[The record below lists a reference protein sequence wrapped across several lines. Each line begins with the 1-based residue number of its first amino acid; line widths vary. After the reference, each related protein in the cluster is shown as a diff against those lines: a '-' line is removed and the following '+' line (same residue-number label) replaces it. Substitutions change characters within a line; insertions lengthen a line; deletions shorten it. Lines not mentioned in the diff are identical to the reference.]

1 MVELKFHLSPPAM
14 KKVTSTLLL
23 LAALFILNSSA
34 VAQNKALTVDD
45 YDQWSR
51 IIGAEISNNGNWMAY
66 GLRPNGGDDTLHVT
80 SLINSSEYIIP
91 LAQNL
96 RFSDDSK
103 WAAYTITVDE
113 ETRKKMAQGGDKI
126 YSQAE
131 LMNLETGEKYT
142 VDRSDDMEFSMNG
155 MYWVVHREK
164 PESDKSSHKG
174 RDLIVRDLQNGTVVN
189 IGNVSEFAF
198 NKKSTMLAYLIDA
211 SEKVGNGLYLKN
223 LDNGALT
230 TLDTDTTSYTNL
242 SWDDDNARRSE
253 WNKKGTGLAVLK
265 GITIDSLAHSKNKLI
280 VARNLGSGFTKTVL
294 DPENHRN
301 FPNNMVIS
309 GNRNLSWSTNGEL
322 VFMGIR
328 TQEPELKMDRDTV
341 ANVDVFHWKD
351 DRIQTVQEQQASRD
365 LRFTYV
371 AAFNPENTTFTRLT
385 DESLRDLNF
394 SDHNEF
400 VIARDEKPYMDD
412 VNWGISPADLYRVN
426 LQTGERTLFAKN
438 IKRTNG
444 FSPDGRYFL
453 YQKIAVRDTM
463 LYVYDVEMNTN
474 INLLEAAP
482 IQFTN
487 TEHPYPHESPI
498 FGVAGWT
505 KDGNHVILNHK
516 YDLWLLELDGSQAEN
531 ITDGLGEQENITFR
545 YETLNDD
552 EEYIDT
558 SRKLLLS
565 AFGERTKKNGF
576 YELSI
581 GDTPEPLLF
590 EDASFGNV
598 EKARDA
604 NRVILTRQTFV
615 DFPDY
620 YQTNSEF
627 SDLEKITDANPQQK
641 EYAWGERV
649 LVDYE
654 NSRGVKLQGTL
665 TLPANYEPGKKYPM
679 IVYFYEKMSDR
690 HHQYSMP
697 VYDDRPHMSTYA
709 SNGYLVLMPDN
720 VFEFGRPGTSSL
732 DCITSAT
739 QKVIDL
745 GYADPEQIGL
755 QGHSWGGY
763 QSSFILT
770 QTDMFATVVT
780 GAPPTNLTSF
790 YNNIYGSSGTNHHG
804 IMEIGQVRMGRDV
817 TPWSHREAYQRE
829 NPMFHAPDIKTP
841 FMILHGTDDGAVD
854 WMQGLEFYNAARR
867 LDKEVVLLSYP
878 GEGHH
883 LGREANQKDFQIRM
897 KQWFDHYVKK
907 EPAAEWITE
916 GIPYI
921 EKRYNKAD

>member
-1 MVELKFHLSPPAM
+1 M
-14 KKVTSTLLL
+14 KKAASTTLMFVVLLV
-23 LAALFILNSSA
+23 FNSS
-34 VAQNKALTVDD
+34 VFAQDKVLTVDD
-45 YDQWSR
+45 YDRWSR
-51 IIGAEISNNGNWMAY
+51 IVGAEISNNGDWMAY
-66 GLRPNGGDDTLHVT
+66 GLRPNGGDDTLHVV
-80 SLINSSEYIIP
+80 SLSNSEEYTIP
-91 LAQNL
+91 LAQNVS
-96 RFSDDSK
+96 FSDDSK

-113 ETRKKMAQGGDKI
+113 ETRKKMTKSGDKI
-126 YSQAE
+126 FSQAG
-131 LMNLETGEKYT
+131 LLNLETGEKYT
-142 VDRSDDMEFSMNG
+142 VERSGGMEFSMDG
-155 MYWVVHREK
+155 RFWVVHREK
-164 PESDKSSHKG
+164 PESDKSKHKG
-174 RDLIVRDLQNGTVVN
+174 RDLIVRNLQDGTVIN

-198 NKKSTMLAYLIDA
+198 NRKSTMLAYLIDA
-211 SEKVGNGLYLKN
+211 SEKEGNGLYLKN
-223 LDNGALT
+223 LNNGALT
-230 TLDTDTTSYTNL
+230 TLDSDTASYTNL
-242 SWDDDNARRSE
+242 SWDDEDAHRSE
-253 WNKKGTGLAVLK
+253 WNEKGSALAVLK
-265 GITIDSLAHSKNKLI
+265 GLTVDSLAHPKTKL
-280 VARNLGSGFTKTVL
+280 VVVRDLNSGLTKTVL
-294 DPENHRN
+294 DPDNQSN
-301 FPNNMVIS
+301 FPDNMVIS
-309 GNRNLSWSTNGEL
+309 GNRDLSWSTNGEM
-322 VFMGIR
+322 VFLGFR
-328 TQEPELKMDRDTV
+328 EQEPKLKMDRDTV

-351 DRIQTVQEQQASRD
+351 DRIQTVQERQASRD
-365 LRFTYV
+365 LRFTY
-371 AAFNPENTTFTRLT
+371 AASFNPESSTFTRLT
-385 DESLRDLNF
+385 DDNMRDLNF
-394 SDHNEF
+394 SDHNQF
-400 VIARDEKPYMDD
+400 MIGRDEEPYMDD
-412 VNWGISPADLYRVN
+412 VNWGVSPADLYRVN
-426 LQTGERTLFAKN
+426 LQNGERTLFAEN
-438 IKRTNG
+438 INRTNG
-444 FSPDGRYFL
+444 FSPDGRYYL
-453 YQKIAVRDTM
+453 YQKIAEQDTM
-463 LYVYDVEMNTN
+463 LYVYDVEQNRNTN
-474 INLLEAAP
+474 LSKAAP
-482 IQFTN
+482 VQFTN
-487 TEHPYPHESPI
+487 TEHPYPHESPT

-505 KDGNHVILNHK
+505 EDGEHVILNHK
-516 YDLWLLELDGSQAEN
+516 YDLWLVELDGSQAEN
-531 ITDGLGEQENITFR
+531 ITEGLGEEEKIIFR
-545 YETLNDD
+545 YETLDDD

-558 SRKLLLS
+558 SNKLLLS
-565 AFGERTKKNGF
+565 AFGEWTKKNGF
-576 YELSI
+576 YELNI
-581 GDTPEPLLF
+581 GDTPEPLIY

-620 YQTNSEF
+620 YQTDSEF
-627 SDLEKITDANPQQK
+627 NDLDRITDANPQQK

-665 TLPANYEPGKKYPM
+665 TLPANYEPGKEYPM

-732 DCITSAT
+732 DCITAAT

-745 GYADPEQIGL
+745 GYADPKQIGL

-817 TPWSHREAYQRE
+817 TPWSHLEAYQRE
-829 NPMFHAPDIKTP
+829 NPMFHAPDIETP

-907 EPAAEWITE
+907 APPAEWITE

-921 EKRYNKAD
+921 EKLYNKAE